1 MYNIY
6 IYTPSHPMK
15 GFWWIFFKNF
25 DDFGVSK
32 VARRSERG
40 GGKKPQVQEKVPCV
54 AIFCLVLKP
63 RVLAF
68 VFGSWLLLR
77 LLENGRS

>member
-1 MYNIY
+1 
-6 IYTPSHPMK
+6 MK
-15 GFWWIFFKNF
+15 GFWWIFFKSF

-54 AIFCLVLKP
+54 AIFCLLLKP

-68 VFGSWLLLR
+68 GFGKLAVTF
-77 LLENGRS
+77 LLENDRSWYVDVC